1 MFVVL
6 AGTLGA
12 GMPAVAVDTS
22 LVADHGAWKILSEY
36 SASLWFSLLLYSRD

>member
-12 GMPAVAVDTS
+12 GMLVVAVDTS
-22 LVADHGAWKILSEY
+22 LVRVHGAWKILSEY